1 MKSRVW
7 DEFTKYKE
15 ENGMDRAVC
24 SICGKEFDG
33 SSKKGTT
40 HLKNH
45 LERCRAKRRVAMDED
60 KSIEPRDS
68 VIDLEDKLIESR
80 DYVIDLKD
88 KSIEPRDSMIDL
100 IKTALM
106 RREILLSIGIHQ
118 YLIPDKKIFFKST
131 KKRR

>member
-1 MKSRVW
+1 MKSKVW
-7 DEFTKYKE
+7 DEFTKYKGE
-15 ENGMDRAVC
+15 DGMDRAVC
-24 SICGKEFDG
+24 SICAKEFDG

-45 LERCRAKRRVAMDED
+45 LERCRTKRRVARDED

-68 VIDLEDKLIESR
+68 VIDLEDKSIESR
-80 DYVIDLKD
+80 DSVIDLKD

-106 RREILLSIGIHQ
+106 RREILLSIGIH
-118 YLIPDKKIFFKST
+118 
-131 KKRR
+131 